1 MATGSY
7 ISVNL
12 THKQLE
18 FLKLLDYHEIDI
30 FTIDGIEKMIGKKV
44 KDLNEI
50 LENLVQKEL
59 LARIEKGKYCR
70 FNFKDH
76 LVISNYLVDDGVIA
90 YWSALN
96 KHGLTEQFP
105 NTVFVQT
112 AKDKREKKVFGVS
125 YKFIYVAKRKL
136 IGYDIHGYGNHQF
149 RMSDIE
155 KTIVDCFDLP
165 QYSGGYAELI
175 RAFNSAKL
183 DAKKIVK
190 YCKAINNM
198 AATKRMAFLAEL
210 LQKPEFDV
218 FLIYAKGILNERY
231 NLFDAFGNDK
241 GEHVNEWKLR
251 LNISKEDILEICN
264 KQY

>member
-7 ISVNL
+7 LSINL
-12 THKQLE
+12 TQKQLE

-30 FTIDGIEKMIGKKV
+30 FTIYGIEKMIGRKV

-50 LENLVQKEL
+50 LENLVHKEL
-59 LARIEKGKYCR
+59 LARIKKGKYCR
-70 FNFKDH
+70 HNFKDH
-76 LVISNYLVDDGVIA
+76 LVISNYLADDGVIA

-105 NTVFVQT
+105 HTVFVQT

-125 YKFIYVAKRKL
+125 YKFIYAAKRKL
-136 IGYDIHGYGNHQF
+136 IGYDIQGYGNRQF
-149 RMSDIE
+149 RMSDVE
-155 KTIVDCFDLP
+155 KTLADCFDLP

-175 RAFNSAKL
+175 RAFASAEL
-183 DAKKIVK
+183 DAKKMVK
-190 YCKAINNM
+190 YCQAIKNI
-198 AATKRMAFLAEL
+198 AAVKRIAFLAVL
-210 LQKPEFDV
+210 LQKYKFDV
-218 FLIYAKGILNERY
+218 FLNYAKGILNERY
-231 NLFDAFGNDK
+231 NLFDAFGHDK